1 MGDDIA
7 VTLTHGGKTLET
19 TMEGIERLA
28 DHLTDAKR
36 KALEGEGVTDVESE
50 GVAMS
55 DSELV
60 QLRDAHF
67 TVVSD
72 EASRQR
78 LHLKVEATALCLKF
92 VGAFATAHDKTE
104 PADRRFAAI
113 ETDEDWWDVAASI
126 RHEAERLTGY
136 EISCSAGCGAMDKSI
151 VGALKTFAAQHTDAK
166 RKALQAERA
175 RVQAQLD
182 ALDEK
187 LK

>member
-36 KALEGEGVTDVESE
+36 KALE
-50 GVAMS
+50 
-55 DSELV
+55 
-60 QLRDAHF
+60 
-67 TVVSD
+67 
-72 EASRQR
+72 
-78 LHLKVEATALCLKF
+78 
-92 VGAFATAHDKTE
+92 
-104 PADRRFAAI
+104 
-113 ETDEDWWDVAASI
+113 
-126 RHEAERLTGY
+126 
-136 EISCSAGCGAMDKSI
+136 
-151 VGALKTFAAQHTDAK
+151 
-166 RKALQAERA
+166 AERA